1 MGESCKVLQNLMYF
15 FEGFFVT
22 DFADF
27 WDMGMF
33 SVKTEWQN

>member
-1 MGESCKVLQNLMYF
+1 MGESRKILQNMMYF
-15 FEGFFVT
+15 SRVFVT

-33 SVKTEWQN
+33 GVNTEWQN